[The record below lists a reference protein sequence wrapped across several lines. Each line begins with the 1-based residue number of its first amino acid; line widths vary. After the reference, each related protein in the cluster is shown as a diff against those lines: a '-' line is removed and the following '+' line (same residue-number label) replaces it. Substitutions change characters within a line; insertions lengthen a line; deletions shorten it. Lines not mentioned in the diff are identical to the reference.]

1 MLRNTLLY
9 LRFPLVTYVTVRS
22 RQEIRVRRVLL
33 AFDKRQGLHRE
44 YSHALSCLYLHI
56 LT

>member
-22 RQEIRVRRVLL
+22 RQEIRVRRILL
-33 AFDKRQGLHRE
+33 VFDMRRLTCVIKNARFP
-44 YSHALSCLYLHI
+44 ALTCIYPF
-56 LT
+56 

>member
-33 AFDKRQGLHRE
+33 AFDKRRFT
-44 YSHALSCLYLHI
+44 YLVSNGS
-56 LT
+56 LFEATAVR